1 MISAYIGVGSNLGN
15 RRLYIRKAVDLLKRS
30 GDIVVEK
37 TSSIYETD
45 PVGGPARQSKF
56 LNGVVKIKT
65 SLKPDVLLKRL
76 QGIEQSL
83 KRKRTIKNGPRT
95 IDLDILAYGSKKV
108 KTADLFIP
116 HPRFT
121 ERDFVLKGFCEVAP
135 CFIHP
140 MLGESVRSIY
150 KKVKKENKVCRS

>member
-1 MISAYIGVGSNLGN
+1 MGN
-15 RRLYIRKAVDLLKRS
+15 RRLYVRKAVDLLKHS
-30 GDIVVEK
+30 GDMVVEK

-45 PVGGPARQSKF
+45 PVGGPAGQCKF

-95 IDLDILAYGSKKV
+95 IDLDILAYGNKKV
-108 KTADLFIP
+108 KTSDLCIP

-135 CFIHP
+135 GFIHP
-140 MLGESVRSIY
+140 MLGESVKSIY
-150 KKVKKENKVCRS
+150 KKVKKENKACRS